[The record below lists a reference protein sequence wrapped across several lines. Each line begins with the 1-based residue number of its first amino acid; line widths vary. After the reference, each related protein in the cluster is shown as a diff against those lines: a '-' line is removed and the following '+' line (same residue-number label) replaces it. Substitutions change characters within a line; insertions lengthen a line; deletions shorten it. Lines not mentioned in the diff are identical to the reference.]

1 VSYRI
6 VRAWRRAVHERLAD
20 GLTAPAQAQMG
31 KAFEL
36 PSLPQFE
43 GVAWPL
49 VTQRPMHLLPRRF
62 ASWDALFEDAAR
74 DAQATL
80 EKDGP
85 LATVTWGTQN
95 TARICHPLVRALP
108 FAKPVLCMPADPL
121 PGDGSMPRVQA
132 PESGAS
138 ERMVVSP
145 GHEVD
150 GITHMPGGQSGH
162 PLSPYWGAGHEDW
175 VLGRATPFLP
185 GDAQHTMTLHP

>member
-1 VSYRI
+1 
-6 VRAWRRAVHERLAD
+6 
-20 GLTAPAQAQMG
+20 MG

-49 VTQRPMHLLPRRF
+49 VTQRPMHLLQRRF

-95 TARICHPLVRALP
+95 TARICHPLARALP
-108 FAKPVLCMPADPL
+108 FAKPVLCMPSDPL

-132 PESGAS
+132 PDNGAS

-145 GHEVD
+145 GHEAD

-175 VLGRATPFLP
+175 VQGRATPFLP